1 MITQQFP
8 NVTPERWIDIKQVMH
23 SDAGLT
29 IDSDEGNGS
38 SHGINFNWLFA
49 VPVLTVSITVP
60 VFGWGLKLAGFH
72 CEQDVMDAFAKKI
85 NGVQ

>member
-1 MITQQFP
+1 MITQTFQGI
-8 NVTPERWIDIKQVMH
+8 TPERWIDIKQVMH

-29 IDSDEGNGS
+29 IDTDEGSGF
-38 SHGINFNWLFA
+38 SHGINFNWLLA

-72 CEQDVMDAFAKKI
+72 CEQDVMSALAKKI
-85 NGVQ
+85 EATQ